1 MRLDCSREPICAR
14 GTGYGVRCSDH
25 LYDPLYQLSRD
36 RYRCVSLDCLSLA
49 TLTDRGITLPP
60 ILFIQ
65 YLNLADG
72 YGTFHLA
79 WTRFINISIGIIAA
93 IVVGLF
99 VWPDHARVRYFSVV
113 STTLQRLNE
122 FYLQLSRDNL
132 RSSLV
137 YANDPA
143 IYSAI
148 ESALRKDIARAR
160 TLIAIQRD
168 EISLL
173 PRPIR
178 LYGEVVDASERL
190 IDTMTEIRLLRFSVP
205 RKETVLDVLPIR
217 RGLVSAVLINLWA
230 ISQAFRSRAPL
241 PQFLPSAKE
250 HLEGMMKAIES
261 HGRETRRRTR
271 SGQGLKQRKGIPIP
285 PIDRQGLHG
294 KTLSVDGDLGSWR
307 SQGLGTRF
315 ELGPPSRSVSPVPS
329 AAPSPPDTP
338 TEDESE
344 ATRKS
349 TDLAFLYAM
358 AETEA
363 LGELCT
369 VLDEVN

>member
-1 MRLDCSREPICAR
+1 
-14 GTGYGVRCSDH
+14 
-25 LYDPLYQLSRD
+25 
-36 RYRCVSLDCLSLA
+36 
-49 TLTDRGITLPP
+49 
-60 ILFIQ
+60 
-65 YLNLADG
+65 
-72 YGTFHLA
+72 
-79 WTRFINISIGIIAA
+79 
-93 IVVGLF
+93 
-99 VWPDHARVRYFSVV
+99 
-113 STTLQRLNE
+113 
-122 FYLQLSRDNL
+122 
-132 RSSLV
+132 
-137 YANDPA
+137 
-143 IYSAI
+143 
-148 ESALRKDIARAR
+148 
-160 TLIAIQRD
+160 
-168 EISLL
+168 
-173 PRPIR
+173 
-178 LYGEVVDASERL
+178 
-190 IDTMTEIRLLRFSVP
+190 
-205 RKETVLDVLPIR
+205 
-217 RGLVSAVLINLWA
+217 
-230 ISQAFRSRAPL
+230 
-241 PQFLPSAKE
+241 
-250 HLEGMMKAIES
+250 MKAIES